1 MSKCNSTVRTLAIG
15 LAGLILWSSTGVAA
29 QQRTTTSPNRAGGGT
44 GASSGTASGTTRQY
58 TPNGTVGDAMISVD
72 PETHRVIVITDEE
85 TSKYVGQVI
94 TNLDRPEPQVL
105 IKVVFLE
112 VTHNNSLDIGI
123 EGAFSRNLNNT
134 TTGIVAN
141 AFGLSSL
148 NSAVGTNTAVNAFGQ
163 AVQSFVPTP
172 PGAGLYQVLGSDFQ
186 ATLRAIAQAG
196 KTEVL
201 SRPSILARNNQ
212 QATITVGQSVPL
224 VTSVSYNGLNGTPV
238 SAISYQSVGII
249 LRVTPFIN
257 SNGMVEMIVSPQ
269 ISQLSAQSVTVS
281 AGVSA
286 PVIDLRSADTVVVTP
301 DGQTVIIGGLMQNQ
315 KTQSDSK
322 IPILGDIP
330 LLGNL
335 FKRKVKANTKTE
347 LMIFLT
353 PHVVYEPAQLASLST
368 TERGIADITSGVI
381 GSASFRGILFQD
393 RLESALNRL
402 VKPDELISAALLNA
416 TNGIVASVGKPLDL
430 DLTGLTQDREH
441 WGQTTVTFV
450 NPVPV
455 ESSAGFSPPGET
467 NHATTI
473 VLAPPRRESSRGPR
487 EAEPPPSRG
496 DPPPDDGRAAP
507 HSEASSNPP
516 PAGNINSGETTS
528 TNRAERRPER
538 PRFGRPPWRSE
549 EERKSLIEGRG
560 LHGLVLVMSTEAFSQ
575 TCQQDLWLRLIIGG
589 FASIAV
595 VGLGLAWRN

>member
-1 MSKCNSTVRTLAIG
+1 MSKCNSIERTLAIC
-15 LAGLILWSSTGVAA
+15 LVGLILWPSIGVLG

-44 GASSGTASGTTRQY
+44 GVSSGTSSGTTRQY

-112 VTHNNSLDIGI
+112 VTHNNTSDIGI
-123 EGAFSRNLNNT
+123 EGAFSRNLNST

-186 ATLRAIAQAG
+186 ATVRAIAQAG

-257 SNGMVEMIVSPQ
+257 SSGMVEMIVSPQ
-269 ISQLSAQSVTVS
+269 ISQLSDQSVTVS

-315 KTQSDSK
+315 KTQTDSK
-322 IPILGDIP
+322 VPLLGDIP

-335 FKRKVKANTKTE
+335 FKRRVKANTKTE

-368 TERGIADITSGVI
+368 TERG
-381 GSASFRGILFQD
+381 
-393 RLESALNRL
+393 
-402 VKPDELISAALLNA
+402 NA
-416 TNGIVASVGKPLDL
+416 
-430 DLTGLTQDREH
+430 EM
-441 WGQTTVTFV
+441 
-450 NPVPV
+450 
-455 ESSAGFSPPGET
+455 
-467 NHATTI
+467 
-473 VLAPPRRESSRGPR
+473 APK
-487 EAEPPPSRG
+487 A
-496 DPPPDDGRAAP
+496 
-507 HSEASSNPP
+507 
-516 PAGNINSGETTS
+516 
-528 TNRAERRPER
+528 
-538 PRFGRPPWRSE
+538 FSE
-549 EERKSLIEGRG
+549 EELNRYLDTLPVKD
-560 LHGLVLVMSTEAFSQ
+560 SQ
-575 TCQQDLWLRLIIGG
+575 PPKK
-589 FASIAV
+589 APKKAPK
-595 VGLGLAWRN
+595 